1 MTIGD
6 SDVTHDCR
14 TGFWPCKHIKDDL
27 GYRIL
32 ENRRFFLGLNTV
44 DINVGFLTSSV
55 TKLVF
60 WNDESLGTWWFCFA
74 NRTVFLHILVHLL
87 FEINISQIDE
97 IEGFLV
103 ILYSSKDKLF
113 NELFME
119 VCPHYFES
127 LCIYDG

>member
-1 MTIGD
+1 M
-6 SDVTHDCR
+6 
-14 TGFWPCKHIKDDL
+14 
-27 GYRIL
+27 
-32 ENRRFFLGLNTV
+32 
-44 DINVGFLTSSV
+44 
-55 TKLVF
+55 
-60 WNDESLGTWWFCFA
+60 
-74 NRTVFLHILVHLL
+74 FLHILVHLL